1 MLYNLKNKPVNTY
14 YRQNLPSGMDVVLT
28 SSGEHNEII
37 LRLEGTQRGQYA
49 SCVLSEKE
57 QDDLIVGILE
67 RRGTEKT
74 MGFISKLMADVP
86 DEKWIAYITKE
97 GNIADD
103 AISSNGEQQS
113 KIHPAN
119 KTVENKS

>member
-1 MLYNLKNKPVNTY
+1 MNTY

-28 SSGEHNEII
+28 SSGEHNEVI
-37 LRLEGTQRGQYA
+37 LRLEGVAVGQYA

-67 RRGTEKT
+67 RRGVKIHAIKSWLEYSKT
-74 MGFISKLMADVP
+74 LDRP
-86 DEKWIAYITKE
+86 CPITF
-97 GNIADD
+97 D
-103 AISSNGEQQS
+103 GEQQS
-113 KIHPAN
+113 QIHPAN

>member
-1 MLYNLKNKPVNTY
+1 MNTY
-14 YRQNLPSGMDVVLT
+14 YRQNLPSGIDVVLT

-37 LRLEGTQRGQYA
+37 LQLEGVAGGQYA
-49 SCVLSEKE
+49 SCVLTEQE

-67 RRGTEKT
+67 RRGVK
-74 MGFISKLMADVP
+74 IH
-86 DEKWIAYITKE
+86 
-97 GNIADD
+97 
-103 AISSNGEQQS
+103 AIKSWLRYSEALDRPCPINSDGQEQS